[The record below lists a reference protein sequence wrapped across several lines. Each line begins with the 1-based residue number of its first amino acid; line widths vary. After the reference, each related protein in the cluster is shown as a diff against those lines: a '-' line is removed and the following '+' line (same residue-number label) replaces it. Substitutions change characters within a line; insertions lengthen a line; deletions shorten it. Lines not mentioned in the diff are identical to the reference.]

1 MSGVGRERSP
11 RFTRQRDS
19 VLLSHL
25 HSGAGVRMPARSKS
39 RRFSAE

>member
-1 MSGVGRERSP
+1 
-11 RFTRQRDS
+11 